1 MTADTAGADQQS
13 SRLAA
18 VSTPKLAV
26 IAVALLAAA
35 AMAWAYMPAPADGSG
50 SGTMMAAAAAGGTV
64 GMMSATIEGAGAAY
78 AGGVP
83 DGTDGGGGSAD
94 DDQRQYMMMTEATAR
109 ELAYNWLEGALTN
122 DEYFDA
128 MTYMYRAGYLGAGA
142 YGYGDGGAGGLSTS
156 APHEWANVTVDGPV
170 GADQGWCKPGLYP
183 MEDANTG
190 DMVCVP
196 EAAAGAGGDAY
207 GSGDSTAGLGWVRP
221 LAADGAGEPGVGKGA
236 AAEYRAWPS
245 YSAPEVR
252 AWSGDVVAASNGGI
266 AKSMAG
272 KIDGL
277 NDLND
282 RLLRT
287 IDALQAEILALRA
300 EGVEGGGTGGDGGTA
315 GVDAIGDRAPAASS
329 GASASSGGAYDGPA
343 KRGGTD
349 RYSGYGASG
358 AAPPGD
364 VVEACLHGTTMQLTS
379 VIDPTT
385 LDESDGSLGSIPM
398 PAGKYTVLVSSG
410 SSTPLSMRLQLAG
423 DAGLSYDQK
432 FILTD
437 TGEPPGEDTTVWDYN
452 SGLVEVVLPAEQ
464 TVNATAAVH
473 GGDGLPVFATLAKC
487 R

>member
-1 MTADTAGADQQS
+1 
-13 SRLAA
+13 
-18 VSTPKLAV
+18 
-26 IAVALLAAA
+26 
-35 AMAWAYMPAPADGSG
+35 
-50 SGTMMAAAAAGGTV
+50 
-64 GMMSATIEGAGAAY
+64 
-78 AGGVP
+78 
-83 DGTDGGGGSAD
+83 
-94 DDQRQYMMMTEATAR
+94 
-109 ELAYNWLEGALTN
+109 
-122 DEYFDA
+122 
-128 MTYMYRAGYLGAGA
+128 
-142 YGYGDGGAGGLSTS
+142 
-156 APHEWANVTVDGPV
+156 
-170 GADQGWCKPGLYP
+170 

-196 EAAAGAGGDAY
+196 AAGAGGDAY

-245 YSAPEVR
+245 YSAPEGG
-252 AWSGDVVAASNGGI
+252 AWSGEAVVASNGGI

-300 EGVEGGGTGGDGGTA
+300 VGVEGGDTGDGTA
-315 GVDAIGDRAPAASS
+315 GVDARGDRAPAASS
-329 GASASSGGAYDGPA
+329 GAPASSGGTHDGPA
-343 KRGGTD
+343 KRGGAD

-358 AAPPGD
+358 AAPTGD

-379 VIDPTT
+379 VIDPAT
-385 LDESDGSLGSIPM
+385 LAESDGSLGSIPM